1 MPLLSLERAMFN
13 QLKSRFGSGLA
24 VGIVGMVAVWLIAL
38 VILPQ
43 ILMIDYSLRPNLLP
57 VDIGG
62 PKDTFSLVNYETL
75 FNNKI
80 HLSIFF
86 KTLWS
91 SVLVTGLTLLV
102 SYPIAFYLAK
112 VATPQKAA
120 LCLLLLII
128 PFWINEILRTF
139 SWYIIL
145 AYKGP
150 LNALLL
156 GLGFIDR
163 PIRFLSGDG
172 GVLIG
177 MVYAYILFMIFPIY
191 NAIESLDTNQ
201 IKAAR
206 NLGAGWIRTHWRVVI
221 PHAKPGIATGCIMTF
236 MLAAG
241 SYAVPALLGSP
252 GSRWF
257 TQIIYNWFFEGGNWN
272 QGAAYAFLLLIMCI
286 GFIAL
291 VMRVFKVGLGDIA
304 K

>member
-1 MPLLSLERAMFN
+1 MFN
-13 QLKSRFGSGLA
+13 QLKARFGSGLA
-24 VGIVGMVAVWLIAL
+24 VGITGMIAIWLIGL

-43 ILMIDYSLRPNLLP
+43 LLMVDYSFRPNLLP
-57 VDIGG
+57 ADIGG
-62 PKDTFSLVNYETL
+62 PKDTYSLTNYETL
-75 FNNKI
+75 FNNQI
-80 HLSIFF
+80 HLKIFF
-86 KTLWS
+86 KTIWS
-91 SVLVTGLTLLV
+91 SVLVTTLTLLV

-156 GLGFIDR
+156 ALGLIDR

-191 NAIESLDTNQ
+191 NAIESLDSNQ
-201 IKAAR
+201 VKAAR
-206 NLGAGWIRTHWRVVI
+206 NLGAGWIRTHWRVII

-257 TQIIYNWFFEGGNWN
+257 TQIIYNWFFEGGDWN
-272 QGAAYAFLLLIMCI
+272 QGAAYAFLLLVICI

-291 VMRVFKVGLGDIA
+291 VMRIFKVGLGDIA

>member
-1 MPLLSLERAMFN
+1 MFN
-13 QLKSRFGSGLA
+13 QLKQRFGSPLS
-24 VGIVGMVAVWLIAL
+24 VSIVALIAVWLIGL

-43 ILMIDYSLRPNLLP
+43 LIMVNYSLKPNLLP
-57 VDIGG
+57 AEIGG
-62 PKDTFSLVNYETL
+62 IKDQYTLSNYATL
-75 FNNKI
+75 FSNTI

-86 KTLWS
+86 KTIWS
-91 SVLVTGLTLLV
+91 SVLVTFLTLIV
-102 SYPIAFYLAK
+102 SYPLAFYLAK
-112 VATPQKAA
+112 VATPRQAA

-156 GLGFIDR
+156 ELGLINR
-163 PIRFLSGDG
+163 PVRFLSGDG

-191 NAIESLDTNQ
+191 NAIESLDSNQ
-201 IKAAR
+201 VKAAR
-206 NLGAGWIRTHWRVVI
+206 NLGASWLRTHYRVVI
-221 PHAKPGIATGCIMTF
+221 PHSKPGIATGCIMTF

-257 TQIIYNWFFEGGNWN
+257 TQIIYNWFFEGGDWN
-272 QGAAYAFLLLIMCI
+272 QGAAYAFLLLIICI

-291 VMRVFKVGLGDIA
+291 VMKVFKVGLGDIA
-304 K
+304 R

>member
-1 MPLLSLERAMFN
+1 MFS
-13 QLKSRFGSGLA
+13 QLKQRFGAPLAAGIIGLIA
-24 VGIVGMVAVWLIAL
+24 IWLIGM

-43 ILMIDYSLRPNLLP
+43 LLMVDYSFKPNLLP
-57 VDIGG
+57 AEIGG
-62 PKDTFSLVNYETL
+62 PKDSYTLDNYITL
-75 FNNKI
+75 FGNTI
-80 HLSIFF
+80 HLGIFF
-86 KTLWS
+86 KTIWS
-91 SVLVTGLTLLV
+91 SVLVTFLTLVV

-112 VATPQKAA
+112 VATPRQAA
-120 LCLLLLII
+120 LFLLLLII

-156 GLGFIDR
+156 ELGLITR

-191 NAIESLDTNQ
+191 NAIESLDSNQ

-206 NLGAGWIRTHWRVVI
+206 NLGAGWVRTHYRVII

-257 TQIIYNWFFEGGNWN
+257 TQIIYNWFFEGGDWN
-272 QGAAYAFLLLIMCI
+272 QGAAYAFLLLIICI
-286 GFIAL
+286 GFIGL
-291 VMRVFKVGLGDIA
+291 VMKVFKVGLGDIA
-304 K
+304 R

>member
-1 MPLLSLERAMFN
+1 MFS

-24 VGIVGMVAVWLIAL
+24 VGIAGMIVIWLIGL

-43 ILMIDYSLRPNLLP
+43 LIMVDYSFRPSLLP
-57 VDIGG
+57 ADIGG
-62 PKDTFSLVNYETL
+62 PKDVYSLTNYETL
-75 FNNKI
+75 FSNKI
-80 HLSIFF
+80 HLAIFF
-86 KTLWS
+86 KTIWS
-91 SVLVTGLTLLV
+91 SVLVTGLTLVV

-156 GLGFIDR
+156 GLGLIDR

-257 TQIIYNWFFEGGNWN
+257 TQIIYNWFFEGGDWN
-272 QGAAYAFLLLIMCI
+272 QGAAYAFLLLIICI

-291 VMRVFKVGLGDIA
+291 VMRIFKVGLGDIA

>member
-1 MPLLSLERAMFN
+1 MFKQLSD
-13 QLKSRFGSGLA
+13 RFGGGLA
-24 VGIVGMVAVWLIAL
+24 IGISAMILVWLIGM

-43 ILMIDYSLRPNLLP
+43 LLMVDYSFRPNLLP
-57 VDIGG
+57 SELGG
-62 PKDTFSLVNYETL
+62 DKDVYSLVNYETL
-75 FNNKI
+75 FSNQI
-80 HLSIFF
+80 HLSIFL
-86 KTLWS
+86 KTIWS
-91 SVLVTGLTLLV
+91 SVLVTALTLVV
-102 SYPIAFYLAK
+102 SYPLAFYLAK
-112 VATPQKAA
+112 VATPGQAA
-120 LCLLLLII
+120 LCILLLII

-156 GLGFIDR
+156 ALGVIDR
-163 PIRFLSGDG
+163 PMRFLSGDG
-172 GVLIG
+172 GVMVG
-177 MVYAYILFMIFPIY
+177 MVYAYILFMIFPLY
-191 NAIESLDTNQ
+191 NAIESLDMNQ

-206 NLGAGWIRTHWRVVI
+206 NLGAGWIRTHYRIII

-272 QGAAYAFLLLIMCI
+272 QGAAYAFLLLLICI

-304 K
+304 R

>member
-1 MPLLSLERAMFN
+1 MFS

-24 VGIVGMVAVWLIAL
+24 VGIIGMIAVWLIGL

-43 ILMIDYSLRPNLLP
+43 LLMVDYSFRPNLLP
-57 VDIGG
+57 ADIGG
-62 PKDTFSLVNYETL
+62 PKDAYSLTNYETL
-75 FNNKI
+75 FSNKI
-80 HLSIFF
+80 HLAIFF
-86 KTLWS
+86 KTIWS
-91 SVLVTGLTLLV
+91 SVLVTSLTLMV

-156 GLGFIDR
+156 GLGIVDR
-163 PIRFLSGDG
+163 PVRFLSGDG

-257 TQIIYNWFFEGGNWN
+257 TQIIYNWFFEGGDWN
-272 QGAAYAFLLLIMCI
+272 QGAAYAFLLLIICI

>member
-1 MPLLSLERAMFN
+1 MFS
-13 QLKSRFGSGLA
+13 QLKARFGSSLA
-24 VGIVGMVAVWLIAL
+24 VGIIGMIAIWLL
-38 VILPQ
+38 GMVILPQ
-43 ILMIDYSLRPNLLP
+43 LLMVDYSFRPNLFP
-57 VDIGG
+57 SEIGG
-62 PKDTFSLVNYETL
+62 PKDVYSLGNYETL
-75 FNNKI
+75 FSNLI
-80 HLSIFF
+80 HLKIFL
-86 KTLWS
+86 KTIWS
-91 SVLVTGLTLLV
+91 SVLVTALTLVV

-112 VATPQKAA
+112 VATPRQAA
-120 LCLLLLII
+120 FCLLLLVI

-139 SWYIIL
+139 AWYIIL

-150 LNALLL
+150 LNAMLL
-156 GLGFIDR
+156 GLGVIDR

-191 NAIESLDTNQ
+191 NAIESLDSNQ
-201 IKAAR
+201 VKAAR
-206 NLGAGWIRTHWRVVI
+206 NLGAGWIRTHWRVII

-241 SYAVPALLGSP
+241 SYAVPSLLGSP

-257 TQIIYNWFFEGGNWN
+257 TQIIYNWFFEGGDWN
-272 QGAAYAFLLLIMCI
+272 QGAAYAFLLLIICI

-291 VMRVFKVGLGDIA
+291 VMRIFKVGLGDIA

>member
-1 MPLLSLERAMFN
+1 MFS
-13 QLKSRFGSGLA
+13 QLKARFGSSLA
-24 VGIVGMVAVWLIAL
+24 VGILGMIAIWLL
-38 VILPQ
+38 GMVILPQ
-43 ILMIDYSLRPNLLP
+43 LLMVDYSFRPNLFP
-57 VDIGG
+57 SEIGG
-62 PKDTFSLVNYETL
+62 PKDVYSLGNYETL
-75 FNNKI
+75 FSNLI
-80 HLSIFF
+80 HLKIFL
-86 KTLWS
+86 KTIWS
-91 SVLVTGLTLLV
+91 SVLVTTLTLLV

-112 VATPQKAA
+112 VATPRQAA
-120 LCLLLLII
+120 FCLLLLVI

-139 SWYIIL
+139 AWYIIL

-150 LNALLL
+150 LNAMLL
-156 GLGFIDR
+156 GLGVIDR

-191 NAIESLDTNQ
+191 NAIESLDSNQ
-201 IKAAR
+201 VKAAR
-206 NLGAGWIRTHWRVVI
+206 NLGAGWIRTHWRVII

-241 SYAVPALLGSP
+241 SYAVPSLLGSP

-257 TQIIYNWFFEGGNWN
+257 TQIIYNWFFEGGDWN
-272 QGAAYAFLLLIMCI
+272 QGAAYAFLLLVICI

-291 VMRVFKVGLGDIA
+291 VMRIFKVGLGDIA

>member
-1 MPLLSLERAMFN
+1 MFN

>member
-1 MPLLSLERAMFN
+1 MFN
-13 QLKSRFGSGLA
+13 QLKSRFGAGLA
-24 VGIVGMVAVWLIAL
+24 FGILGMVVVWLVIL

-43 ILMIDYSLRPNLLP
+43 ILMIDYSLKPNLLP
-57 VDIGG
+57 SEVGG
-62 PKDTFSLVNYETL
+62 PKDAFSLVNYETL
-75 FNNKI
+75 FNNDI
-80 HLSIFF
+80 HLAIFF

-91 SVLVTGLTLLV
+91 SVLVTVLTLFV

-191 NAIESLDTNQ
+191 NAIESLDSNQ

-272 QGAAYAFLLLIMCI
+272 QGAAYAFLLLVMCI

>member
-1 MPLLSLERAMFN
+1 MFN
-13 QLKSRFGSGLA
+13 QLKARFGSGLA
-24 VGIVGMVAVWLIAL
+24 VGVIGMIAIWIIGMVV
-38 VILPQ
+38 LPQ
-43 ILMIDYSLRPNLLP
+43 LLMVDYSFRPNLLP

-62 PKDTFSLVNYETL
+62 PKDIYTLANYNTL
-75 FNNKI
+75 FTNEI
-80 HLSIFF
+80 HLKIFF
-86 KTLWS
+86 KTIWS
-91 SVLVTGLTLLV
+91 SVLVTSITLLV

-120 LCLLLLII
+120 LCLVLLII

-156 GLGFIDR
+156 SLGFIQR

-191 NAIESLDTNQ
+191 NAIESLDSNQ
-201 IKAAR
+201 VKAAR
-206 NLGAGWIRTHWRVVI
+206 SLGAGWIRTHWRVVI

-241 SYAVPALLGSP
+241 SYAVPSILGSP

-257 TQIIYNWFFEGGNWN
+257 TQIIYNWFFEGGDWN
-272 QGAAYAFLLLIMCI
+272 QGAAYAFLLLIICI

-291 VMRVFKVGLGDIA
+291 VMRVFNVGLGDIA

>member
-1 MPLLSLERAMFN
+1 MFS
-13 QLKSRFGSGLA
+13 QLKARFGSSLSI
-24 VGIVGMVAVWLIAL
+24 GIIAMIAVWLIGM

-43 ILMIDYSLRPNLLP
+43 LIMVDYSFRPNLLP
-57 VDIGG
+57 SEIGG
-62 PKDTFSLVNYETL
+62 VKDTYSLKNYETL
-75 FNNKI
+75 FGNDI
-80 HLSIFF
+80 HLSIFA
-86 KTLWS
+86 KTIWS
-91 SVLVTGLTLLV
+91 SVLVTFLTLVV
-102 SYPIAFYLAK
+102 SYPLAFYLAK
-112 VATPQKAA
+112 VATPGQAA
-120 LCLLLLII
+120 LCILLLII

-150 LNALLL
+150 LNSLLL
-156 GLGFIDR
+156 ALGLIDR
-163 PIRFLSGDG
+163 PVRFLSGDG
-172 GVLIG
+172 GVMVG

-191 NAIESLDTNQ
+191 NAIESLDGNQ

-206 NLGAGWIRTHWRVVI
+206 NLGAGWIRTHYRVIV

-257 TQIIYNWFFEGGNWN
+257 TQIIYNWFFEGGDWN
-272 QGAAYAFLLLIMCI
+272 QGAAYAFLLLLICI

-291 VMRVFKVGLGDIA
+291 VMHVFKVGLGDIA
-304 K
+304 R

>member
-1 MPLLSLERAMFN
+1 MYN
-13 QLKSRFGSGLA
+13 QLKARFGSGLA
-24 VGIVGMVAVWLIAL
+24 VGIITMIAIWLIGM

-43 ILMIDYSLRPNLLP
+43 LVMIDYSFRPNLLP
-57 VDIGG
+57 AELGG
-62 PKDTFSLVNYETL
+62 PDDHYSLINYETL

-91 SVLVTGLTLLV
+91 SVTVTLLTLV
-102 SYPIAFYLAK
+102 VCYPLAFYLAK
-112 VATPQKAA
+112 VATPQQAA
-120 LCLLLLII
+120 LCMLLLII

-156 GLGFIDR
+156 ALGFIER
-163 PIRFLSGDG
+163 PIRFLKGDG
-172 GVLIG
+172 GVMVG
-177 MVYAYILFMIFPIY
+177 MVYAYILFMMFPIY
-191 NAIESLDTNQ
+191 NGIESLDENQ

-206 NLGAGWIRTHWRVVI
+206 NLGASWLRTHFRIVI

-272 QGAAYAFLLLIMCI
+272 QGAAYAFLLLLICI

-304 K
+304 R

>member
-1 MPLLSLERAMFN
+1 MFN
-13 QLKSRFGSGLA
+13 QLKARFGSGLA
-24 VGIVGMVAVWLIAL
+24 VGITGMIAIWLIGL

-43 ILMIDYSLRPNLLP
+43 LLMVDYSFRPNLLP
-57 VDIGG
+57 ADIGG
-62 PKDTFSLVNYETL
+62 PKDTYSLTNYETL
-75 FNNKI
+75 FNNQI
-80 HLSIFF
+80 HLKIFF
-86 KTLWS
+86 KTIWS
-91 SVLVTGLTLLV
+91 SVLVTTLTLLV

-112 VATPQKAA
+112 VSTPQKAA

-156 GLGFIDR
+156 GLGLIDR

-191 NAIESLDTNQ
+191 NAIESLDSNQ
-201 IKAAR
+201 VKAAR
-206 NLGAGWIRTHWRVVI
+206 NLGAGWIRTHWRVII

-257 TQIIYNWFFEGGNWN
+257 TQIIYNWFFEGGDWN
-272 QGAAYAFLLLIMCI
+272 QGAAYAFLLLVICI

-291 VMRVFKVGLGDIA
+291 VMRIFKVGLGDIA

>member
-1 MPLLSLERAMFN
+1 MFS
-13 QLKSRFGSGLA
+13 QLKARFGSGLA
-24 VGIVGMVAVWLIAL
+24 VGILGIIAIWIIAL

-43 ILMIDYSLRPNLLP
+43 LLMVDYSFRPNLLP
-57 VDIGG
+57 ADIGG
-62 PKDTFSLVNYETL
+62 PKDTYSLVNYETL

-80 HLSIFF
+80 HLTIFF
-86 KTLWS
+86 KTIWS
-91 SVLVTGLTLLV
+91 SVLVALLTLLV

-172 GVLIG
+172 AVLIG

-272 QGAAYAFLLLIMCI
+272 QGAAYAFLLLVICI

-291 VMRVFKVGLGDIA
+291 VMRIFKVGLGDIA